1 MRRTLSKEAAFL
13 LFLACLVALP
23 LAGLGAYVY
32 QKHHWALDRMAELEP
47 RHARLRGLEAQQ
59 DNLAQA
65 QANAN
70 AQLALYV
77 IPSEQDAN
85 AAGNEAQQRIRSILS
100 AAGLEISSSQ
110 VLPLKEEIHFDR
122 IPLSVRAE
130 GEQIAVLTGLAG
142 LAEQKPAILIDAIT
156 VQGAGAPIKGVQRLG
171 VQLSLSI
178 LRGRS

>member
-1 MRRTLSKEAAFL
+1 MRRTLPKEAAFL
-13 LFLACLVALP
+13 LLLACLAALP
-23 LAGLGAYVY
+23 LAALGSYVY
-32 QKHHWALDRMAELEP
+32 QKHHWALARLAELEP
-47 RHARLRGLEAQQ
+47 RHARLQGLEAQKE
-59 DNLAQA
+59 NLAQA
-65 QANAN
+65 QASAK

-77 IPSEQDAN
+77 HPGEQDAN
-85 AAGNEAQQRIRSILS
+85 ATGNEAQQRIRSILS

-110 VLPLKEEIHFDR
+110 VLPVKEEAHFDR

-156 VQGAGAPIKGVQRLG
+156 VQGAGAPVKGVQRLG